1 MGELPSKERAMARS
15 SAYRKPMVSRIP
27 LSVVCRNLGALIER
41 VHTGKEYLILEKDG
55 LPVAA
60 LMDIDEFED
69 YLELQDPEV
78 NAIIAESR
86 EEYLAGPAEEL
97 LCELEEEEARE
108 REAGKTVS

>member
-1 MGELPSKERAMARS
+1 
-15 SAYRKPMVSRIP
+15 MVSRIP
-27 LSVVCRNLGALIER
+27 LSVVRRNLGALIER
-41 VHTGKEYLILEKDG
+41 VHTGKEYLILERDG
-55 LPVAA
+55 RPVAA

-86 EEYLAGPAEEL
+86 EEYLAGKSRAADEL
-97 LCELEEEEARE
+97 LRELEEEEE